1 MAFVKKIL
9 SSGEDNCKKV
19 SKMKTTRRNSENLA
33 GLIKRVDKDN
43 SMLERFRS
51 KRIEEL

>member
-19 SKMKTTRRNSENLA
+19 SKMKTRTNSENLA